1 MLIRCAVTAQLI
13 CVFVFVYAKRKVSSS
28 CGSFNDGYLAKMPT
42 FSVNSI
48 SGTVKWVGVLHDDAI
63 APELYVGVRLD
74 DNGIVYVFCAQF
86 AQIIRLWFDFPV
98 NNFSVIL
105 G

>member
-1 MLIRCAVTAQLI
+1 MH
-13 CVFVFVYAKRKVSSS
+13 
-28 CGSFNDGYLAKMPT
+28 T
-42 FSVNSI
+42 FSVISI

-74 DNGIVYVFCAQF
+74 DNGIVTFCAQF

-98 NNFSVIL
+98 NNFSVMLGCSHYSSSLLKDTIL
-105 G
+105 LGPPVLVEPRT